1 MNFLVLDGETCNTPK
16 IDGQLD
22 VKNGQV
28 YDLGGMVIN
37 EYGEEKTRFSFVNSD
52 VFFGMPNQMREA
64 YFSDKIPQYI
74 KDINMGIRQ
83 VLNTWQIW
91 KRIRQI
97 CKEYNVQAIVAHNA
111 YFDITTLNATLRYQT
126 KSFKRYF
133 LPYKMKVIDSLKIA
147 RKVFG
152 KDPNYI
158 KFCQDN
164 GYMTNT
170 TKPRPRL
177 TAEVL
182 WRYISNNPEFIESH
196 TGLEDVEI
204 ESKIFAACLEKIRFK
219 RHLTSLKKVV

>member
-28 YDLGGMVIN
+28 YDLGGMVID
-37 EYGEEKTRFSFVNSD
+37 EYGNEKTRFSVINGD

-64 YFSDKIPQYI
+64 YYSDKIPQYI
-74 KDINMGIRQ
+74 KEINMGKRK
-83 VLNTWQIW
+83 VLNTWQIV
-91 KRIRQI
+91 KMVRAI
-97 CKEYNVQAIVAHNA
+97 CKEYKVQAIVAHNA
-111 YFDITTLNATLRYQT
+111 YFDIQTLNATMRYQT
-126 KSFKRYF
+126 KSMLRYF
-133 LPYKMKVIDSLKIA
+133 FPYGMKVIDSLKIA

-152 KDPNYI
+152 KDKDYI

-170 TKPRPRL
+170 KTPRPRL

-182 WRYISNNPEFIESH
+182 WRYISNNNEFIESH
-196 TGLEDVEI
+196 TGFEDVEI
-204 ESKIFAACLEKIRFK
+204 ESKIFVKCLDKIRN
-219 RHLTSLKKVV
+219 RAIM